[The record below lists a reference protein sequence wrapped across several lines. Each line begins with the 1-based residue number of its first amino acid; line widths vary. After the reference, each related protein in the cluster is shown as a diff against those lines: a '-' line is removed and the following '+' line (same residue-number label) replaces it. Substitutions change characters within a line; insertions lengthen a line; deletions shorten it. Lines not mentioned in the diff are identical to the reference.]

1 MAAMASDTASPGSH
15 HALRSRWR
23 ARATTLIT
31 SWLILLG
38 LVMGVG
44 RLITGPLKKPVG
56 STDTDVARWFA
67 GERASSLNQVAESIT
82 WLGETITIIALAAVI
97 ALSVWIWRRNIRL
110 PLFVAVTTGGA
121 SAIYIITAYAV
132 PRARPPVKIL
142 DPGLDPTQSYPSGHV
157 AAATAMYGLIVVLIW
172 TCAHAARWWVAPL
185 LLAPALVAVARLYAG
200 AHHLS
205 DVLTSAVY
213 ASIWLTITA
222 MTLLRYPTA
231 VPPTWRESEAV
242 EERESS

>member
-1 MAAMASDTASPGSH
+1 MVVMASDTASTGSH
-15 HALRSRWR
+15 YAVGGRWR
-23 ARATTLIT
+23 AQAATLIT
-31 SWLILLG
+31 AWLILLG
-38 LVMGVG
+38 LVIGVG
-44 RLITGPLKKPVG
+44 RLITGPLNKPVG
-56 STDTDVARWFA
+56 STDNDLARWFA
-67 GERASSLNQVAESIT
+67 GERSSSLNLVAESIT
-82 WLGETITIIALAAVI
+82 WLGETITVIALAAVI

-172 TCAHAARWWVAPL
+172 TYAHAARWWVAPL
-185 LLAPALVAVARLYAG
+185 LLAPVLVAVARLYEG

-213 ASIWLTITA
+213 ASIWLTVTA
-222 MTLLRYPTA
+222 ITLLRDPMA
-231 VPPTWRESEAV
+231 APPTWLEPDDV